1 MAGGAENV
9 KEKGTDMYMENK
21 EQICS
26 LLLAACRETRYLGD
40 MIALEYDSGAEAV
53 TAIFKRKNIKERN

>member
-1 MAGGAENV
+1 
-9 KEKGTDMYMENK
+9 MYMENK

-40 MIALEYDSGAEAV
+40 LIALEYDSGAEAV
-53 TAIFKRKNIKERN
+53 TAIFKRKNIQERN